1 MALFKAF
8 KGKRADL
15 AKVALHEGYAYFC
28 VDDGSFHTDQINA
41 SGTLERIQLNA
52 KNAETLCG
60 MSLEEF
66 NSRYVLSSELAPV
79 ATSGLIDD
87 LSLGEDTELI
97 LDCGDA
103 GIRMTE
109 NEANGE
115 TVVFTQSSSIESID
129 ENPAGGQTA
138 VIN

>member
-52 KNAETLCG
+52 KNAETLG
-60 MSLEEF
+60 GSTLEEITAMSI
-66 NSRYVLSSELAPV
+66 NTDRLEQGDV
-79 ATSGLIDD
+79 TLIF
-87 LSLGEDTELI
+87 
-97 LDCGDA
+97 DCGSS
-103 GIRMTE
+103 TE
-109 NEANGE
+109 
-115 TVVFTQSSSIESID
+115 QI
-129 ENPAGGQTA
+129 
-138 VIN
+138 